1 MHSAQYA
8 NGMLSALER
17 IHRRGWVSVL
27 HGCCIGLVF
36 DQA

>member
-1 MHSAQYA
+1 
-8 NGMLSALER
+8 MLSALER

-36 DQA
+36 GPSLTGCAH